1 MPLTQK
7 GKRWEGVVEARSK
20 ATQMTVDA
28 NDLTPEK
35 LAEYPKS
42 TGRGYFR
49 SRQAA
54 RHYRKL
60 SRPESQP
67 ELPGA
72 PSPVGR
78 YGKPHQRGTY
88 QLQQCGEEFN
98 TAIRRFP
105 KNILAGLFGLR
116 SVPTLKP
123 PKEANKHLRWSSKET
138 ELNIKHPLIRC
149 RTRTD
154 LQVRCRMRGYF
165 LRKAKAIS
173 EIITTFVL
181 N

>member
-1 MPLTQK
+1 MYFDTL
-7 GKRWEGVVEARSK
+7 SS
-20 ATQMTVDA
+20 
-28 NDLTPEK
+28 
-35 LAEYPKS
+35 PK
-42 TGRGYFR
+42 TF
-49 SRQAA
+49 
-54 RHYRKL
+54 
-60 SRPESQP
+60 
-67 ELPGA
+67 LPVFSA
-72 PSPVGR
+72 
-78 YGKPHQRGTY
+78 
-88 QLQQCGEEFN
+88 
-98 TAIRRFP
+98 
-105 KNILAGLFGLR
+105 LR

>member
-1 MPLTQK
+1 
-7 GKRWEGVVEARSK
+7 
-20 ATQMTVDA
+20 MTVDA

-35 LAEYPKS
+35 LAEYQKAQGAVTSALGKLLAITENYPDLKANQN
-42 TGRGYFR
+42 FLEL
-49 SRQAA
+49 QAQLEGTENRINVA
-54 RHYRKL
+54 RTNFNNAAKN
-60 SRPESQP
+60 
-67 ELPGA
+67 
-72 PSPVGR
+72 
-78 YGKPHQRGTY
+78 
-88 QLQQCGEEFN
+88 FN
-98 TAIRRFP
+98 TAIR
-105 KNILAGLFGLR
+105 R

-138 ELNIKHPLIRC
+138 ELNIKYPLIRC